1 MRGLVAGLLRRLR
14 LGPGGRAPEPQASA
28 PHSFVA
34 PPVAP
39 RPGAVSGKRHLIIGN
54 GPAGVIAAETLRA
67 QCPDDAI
74 TLLGSEKEPPYSRM
88 ALPYLLEGD
97 IDEAGTYLRK
107 TPGHFELL
115 GISLLQG
122 HAVVL
127 DAASR
132 IVTLADGQRLP
143 YDRLL
148 LAVGSSPAS
157 PPIPGIDLPGV
168 LTCWTMADARRIAA
182 AVHDGARVI
191 QMGAGFIGCII
202 MEAIVARGARLTL
215 VEMADRM
222 VPRMMPPGAAALLR
236 SWCEARGVQVM
247 TGTRI
252 ARIERTGGVLNVTT
266 AAGETLQAEVVI
278 SATGVKPNIG
288 WLAGSGVATAT
299 GILVDH
305 RLATSVDG
313 IYAAGDCV
321 ELEELGSGLPIV
333 NAVQPDA
340 VDQARIA
347 ALNMAGRDARLVG
360 TLQMNVLDTF
370 GLVST
375 SFGQWQG
382 VPGGARVELNDLREQ
397 RYLRLEFDDDVLVG
411 ATCLGHTDH
420 VGVIRGLIQRRT
432 HLGPW
437 KDKLLRD
444 PTLLADA
451 SVARMQPA

>member
-1 MRGLVAGLLRRLR
+1 MPNLAARLLRRLR
-14 LGPGGRAPEPQASA
+14 LGPGGEAGEPEADA
-28 PHSFVA
+28 A
-34 PPVAP
+34 PPVVA
-39 RPGAVSGKRHLIIGN
+39 RPAATSGLRHLIIGN
-54 GPAGVIAAETLRA
+54 GPAGVTAAETLRA
-67 QCPDDAI
+67 QRPGDAI
-74 TLLGSEKEPPYSRM
+74 TLLGNEPEPPYSRM
-88 ALPYLLEGD
+88 AIPYLLEGD
-97 IDEAGTYLRK
+97 IDESGTYLRK
-107 TPGHFELL
+107 SPGHFDRL
-115 GISLLQG
+115 GIACVRGRAGSL
-122 HAVVL
+122 
-127 DAASR
+127 DPAAR
-132 IVTLADGQRLP
+132 TVTLASGESLP

-168 LTCWTMADARRIAA
+168 LTCWTLADARRLAA

-202 MEAIVARGARLTL
+202 MESIVARGARLTL
-215 VEMADRM
+215 VEMGDRM

-236 SWCEARGVQVM
+236 SWCEAKGVQVM

-252 ARIERTGGVLNVTT
+252 ARIERTATGLCAIT
-266 AAGETLQAEVVI
+266 AAGERLEAEVVI

-321 ELEELGSGLPIV
+321 ESEELGTGVHIV

-340 VDQARIA
+340 VDQARTA

-382 VPGGARVELNDLREQ
+382 VPGGGHVELNDQHAR
-397 RYLRLEFDDDVLVG
+397 RYLRLEFDGDVLVG
-411 ATCLGHTDH
+411 ATCLGHTEH
-420 VGVIRGLIQRRT
+420 VGVIRGLIQGRT
-432 HLGPW
+432 RLGPW
-437 KDKLLRD
+437 KEKLLRD

-451 SVARMQPA
+451 YVARMQPA

>member
-1 MRGLVAGLLRRLR
+1 MGALRQLVARLLGRL
-14 LGPGGRAPEPQASA
+14 PPEQRGQDPDQQEG
-28 PHSFVA
+28 VLR
-34 PPVAP
+34 PVA
-39 RPGAVSGKRHLIIGN
+39 RSGLRHLIIGN
-54 GPAGVIAAETLRA
+54 GPAGVIAAETLRG
-67 QCPDDAI
+67 QRPGDAI
-74 TLLGSEKEPPYSRM
+74 TLLGNEKEPPYSRM
-88 ALPYLLEGD
+88 AIPYLLEGD
-97 IDEAGTYLRK
+97 IEESGTYLRK
-107 TPGHFELL
+107 APDHFEQL
-115 GISLLQG
+115 GISLLHG
-122 HAVVL
+122 RAVSL
-127 DAASR
+127 DTASR
-132 IVTLADGQRLP
+132 TVRLADGQCLP
-143 YDRLL
+143 FDRLL

-168 LTCWTMADARRIAA
+168 LTCWTLEDARRIAA

-222 VPRMMPPGAAALLR
+222 VPRMMPPGASALLR
-236 SWCEARGVQVM
+236 RWCEARGVRVM

-252 ARIERTGGVLNVTT
+252 TRIERIGGALRVTT
-266 AAGETLQAEVVI
+266 ADDERLDAEVVI
-278 SATGVKPNIG
+278 SATGVKPNIA
-288 WLAGSGVATAT
+288 WLADSGVATAT

-321 ELEELGSGLPIV
+321 ESEELGSGVRIV

-360 TLQMNVLDTF
+360 TLQMNVLNTF

-382 VPGGARVELNDLREQ
+382 VPGGARVEANDLREQ

-420 VGVIRGLIQRRT
+420 IGVIRGLIQRRT
-432 HLGPW
+432 RLGPW
-437 KDKLLRD
+437 KDMLLAD

-451 SVARMQPA
+451 YVARIQPA

>member
-1 MRGLVAGLLRRLR
+1 MRDLLARLLRRLR
-14 LGPGGRAPEPQASA
+14 QGRGGPALAREDAAP
-28 PHSFVA
+28 
-34 PPVAP
+34 PPVATVP
-39 RPGAVSGKRHLIIGN
+39 VAARPVAASGLRHLVIGN
-54 GPAGVIAAETLRA
+54 GPAGVTAAETLRA
-67 QCPDDAI
+67 QRPGDAI
-74 TLLGSEKEPPYSRM
+74 TLLGDEPEPPYSRM
-88 ALPYLLEGD
+88 AIPYLLEGD

-107 TPGHFELL
+107 APDHFDRL
-115 GISLLQG
+115 GIACLRG
-122 HAVVL
+122 RAVSL

-132 IVTLADGQRLP
+132 VVTLADGRRLS

-157 PPIPGIDLPGV
+157 PPVPGIDLPGV
-168 LTCWTMADARRIAA
+168 LTCWTLADSRRIAA
-182 AVHDGARVI
+182 AVHGGSRVI

-236 SWCEARGVQVM
+236 SWCEAKGVRVM

-252 ARIERTGGVLNVTT
+252 ARIEPAGSHLRVITAEGDVL
-266 AAGETLQAEVVI
+266 EAEVVI

-288 WLAGSGVATAT
+288 WLAGSGVATAV
-299 GILVDH
+299 GILVDR
-305 RLATSVDG
+305 RLATSADG
-313 IYAAGDCV
+313 VYAAGDCV
-321 ELEELGSGLPIV
+321 ESEELGTGLRIV

-347 ALNMAGRDARLVG
+347 ALNMAGRDARLPG

-382 VPGGARVELNDLREQ
+382 VPGGAHVEVSDPRGR
-397 RYLRLEFDDDVLVG
+397 RYLRLEFDGEVLVG
-411 ATCLGHTDH
+411 ATCLGHTEQ
-420 VGVIRGLIQRRT
+420 VGAIRGLIQGRT
-432 HLGPW
+432 RLGPW
-437 KDKLLRD
+437 KEKLLRD
-444 PTLLADA
+444 PTLLAA
-451 SVARMQPA
+451 ALVARMQPA